1 MSQTWGF
8 KPKWMVNAS
17 LEHRKVI
24 NNTCW
29 RNIREMCSILD
40 RAYDYVQPEQKEEF
54 NAWQRLYRPPGERS
68 HRPPHWRSHRNANTA
83 QAPPD
88 TVSEQLTEQEANL
101 QDAFEV
107 MMDDT
112 VLDGLRELE
121 NAIQDNMLPRTF
133 SLQDINVNQDTMD
146 TSNNESTTLEDVF
159 QLEADDEHEEEADT
173 DLDSSFSWGDADF
186 SLDNESQLEDS
197 IAVQATS
204 QPDDDY
210 VSSDIASQMDD
221 VTSTKTDETSDP
233 SSQSGD
239 EYPDLNVSPHGE
251 KDKPAPNIV
260 PQQDLTI
267 PEALRDRM
275 PGLLKAKLE
284 RNAVWE
290 HVLATI
296 NQPSLKPAVREAE
309 PVPQDLK
316 ETYDNAIIQIEEL
329 KSLWYCVQE
338 TQRYVRKLERNYK
351 HAWKDLD
358 HKACVYRHR
367 SKVAP
372 DYQIQHM
379 RSKGQASRLNECIGI
394 DEPWPEGE

>member
-17 LEHRKVI
+17 IEHRQVI

-29 RNIREMCSILD
+29 RNIREMCSLLD
-40 RAYDYVQPEQKEEF
+40 HAYDYVLPEEKKKF
-54 NAWQRLYRPPGERS
+54 NAWQMLYRHPGERS

-107 MMDDT
+107 MMDET
-112 VLDGLRELE
+112 VLDGLREFE
-121 NAIQDNMLPRTF
+121 NAIQDNRIPRTF
-133 SLQDINVNQDTMD
+133 SLQNINVNQDIMD
-146 TSNNESTTLEDVF
+146 TSNSESTTLEEVF
-159 QLEADDEHEEEADT
+159 QLKADDEHEEGDT

-186 SLDNESQLEDS
+186 SLDNESQLENS

-204 QPDDDY
+204 QPDDNY
-210 VSSDIASQMDD
+210 FSSDIASQMDD
-221 VTSTKTDETSDP
+221 VTSTMTDETSDL
-233 SSQSGD
+233 SSQPED
-239 EYPDLNVSPHGE
+239 EHPDLNVSLHGE
-251 KDKPAPNIV
+251 EEKPTPSNV
-260 PQQDLTI
+260 PQQGLTM
-267 PEALRDRM
+267 PETLRDRM
-275 PGLLKAKLE
+275 PSLLKAKLE
-284 RNAVWE
+284 RNAILE
-290 HVLATI
+290 HVLTTMM
-296 NQPSLKPAVREAE
+296 NQPSLKPAAREAQ
-309 PVPQDLK
+309 PVPQDYK
-316 ETYDNAIIQIEEL
+316 ETYDKAIIQIEEL
-329 KSLWYCVQE
+329 KGLWYCVLE
-338 TQRYVRKLERNYK
+338 TQRYVLKFQRNLK
-351 HAWKDLD
+351 HACKDLD

-372 DYQIQHM
+372 DYQIQRM